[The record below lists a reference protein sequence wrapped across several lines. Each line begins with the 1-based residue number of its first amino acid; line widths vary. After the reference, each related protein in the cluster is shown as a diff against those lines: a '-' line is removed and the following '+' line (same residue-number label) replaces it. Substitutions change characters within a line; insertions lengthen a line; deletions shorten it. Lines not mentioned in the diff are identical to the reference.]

1 MLCVLIFCKVENFLF
16 CLVFFI
22 FNFILVFS
30 YFIKV
35 EVKMNDMLYCIYVLI
50 DRVGGIDVG
59 LG

>member
-16 CLVFFI
+16 YFGI
-22 FNFILVFS
+22 FYFCFNIVFS

-35 EVKMNDMLYCIYVLI
+35 EVKMNDVICCIVLI

>member
-1 MLCVLIFCKVENFLF
+1 MLCVLIFCKVENFFVLF
-16 CLVFFI
+16 GIFYFCFI
-22 FNFILVFS
+22 IVFS

-35 EVKMNDMLYCIYVLI
+35 EVKMNDVICCIVLI

>member
-16 CLVFFI
+16 CLVVFI
-22 FNFILVFS
+22 FCFILVFS

-35 EVKMNDMLYCIYVLI
+35 EVKMNDVICCIVLI